1 TLREQRHAATSNP
14 TNIHANGSWDY
25 HKYEDKL
32 IYTDAILTYD
42 TDLSESF
49 NLNAVLGSSYSK
61 SEYGVGIMVN
71 SGNEN
76 GLIYPNEF
84 TLQNM
89 QGSFL
94 TRSVTNGTVIKQG
107 VFANLQLGYKN
118 MLYLDL
124 AGRNDWASTLALT
137 ENDSYFYPAYGLTAI
152 VSEMFTMPEAISFG
166 KFRFSSTR
174 VANEVPFNRILPGNV
189 ITTTTG
195 IYTPPNVKP
204 FVDAKPEIITSTEFG
219 ADWRFFN
226 NRLGFDFTYY
236 NIKSED
242 QFVPVPLLAS
252 DPESEGRYTQKFIN
266 AGEIVNKGI
275 EVSLKGTP
283 IQTEDMEWTTTFNF
297 TRNRSEIVDIGP
309 DDARF
314 IDLGTS
320 E

>member
-1 TLREQRHAATSNP
+1 LDNLSLQLRGNYDYGSTLREQRHAATSNP

-137 ENDSYFYPAYGLTAI
+137 ENDSY
-152 VSEMFTMPEAISFG
+152 
-166 KFRFSSTR
+166 
-174 VANEVPFNRILPGNV
+174 
-189 ITTTTG
+189 
-195 IYTPPNVKP
+195 
-204 FVDAKPEIITSTEFG
+204 
-219 ADWRFFN
+219 
-226 NRLGFDFTYY
+226 
-236 NIKSED
+236 
-242 QFVPVPLLAS
+242 
-252 DPESEGRYTQKFIN
+252 
-266 AGEIVNKGI
+266 
-275 EVSLKGTP
+275 
-283 IQTEDMEWTTTFNF
+283 
-297 TRNRSEIVDIGP
+297 
-309 DDARF
+309 
-314 IDLGTS
+314 
-320 E
+320 